1 MFYSVYILQKKLK
14 YMFTLVTIVIA
25 CYLLVVIFVFF
36 YQRNLL
42 YHPFENNYNTEEA
55 NFSYE
60 EIFIPTSDGKK
71 LKAWFHKKDLKKKKT
86 LLFFHGNAGN
96 LTNRIYKL
104 NLIKNLDINFLIV
117 AYRGFSG
124 NEGKPTE
131 EGLYQ
136 DARDTLSWLNQQE
149 IEDKQIVIY
158 GESLGTGV
166 SAEVAQNKKFAGII
180 LESPFTSMVEAGK
193 HYYFYLPVSLLLKD
207 RYETIKKLKN
217 IKIPILVMHGERD
230 RIVPFHMGLEVFSE
244 ANEPKYSY
252 FPKND
257 DHMMEYNKNLLDVLN
272 KFLKS
277 I

>member
-136 DARDTLSWLNQQE
+136 DARDTISWLNQQE

-166 SAEVAQNKKFAGII
+166 SAEVAQNQKFAGII

>member
-1 MFYSVYILQKKLK
+1 MLTS
-14 YMFTLVTIVIA
+14 VTIIIL
-25 CYLLVVIFVFF
+25 CYLLVVVFVFF

-42 YHPFENNYNTEEA
+42 YHPFENNYNTDQA

-60 EIFIPTSDGKK
+60 EVFIPTSDNNK

-96 LTNRIYKL
+96 LSNRIYKL
-104 NLIKNLDINFLIV
+104 NLIKNFDINFLIV

-124 NEGKPTE
+124 NEGSPTE

-136 DARDTLSWLNQQE
+136 DARDTLEWLNKQE
-149 IEDKQIVIY
+149 IKDNQIIIY

-166 SAEVAQNKKFAGII
+166 SAEISQHKNFAGII
-180 LESPFTSMVEAGK
+180 LESPFTSMVDAGK

-217 IKIPILVMHGERD
+217 IKMPILVMHGERD
-230 RIVPFHMGLEVFSE
+230 SIVPFHMGKKVFLE
-244 ANEPKYSY
+244 ANDPKYSY
-252 FPKND
+252 FPKDD
-257 DHMMEYNKNLLDVLN
+257 DHMMEYNENLLEALDN
-272 KFLKS
+272 FLKS